1 MGARQGRPGGVG
13 CCVGCSRAATTRST
27 GRILCEASLD
37 VAPRHPPRRRRDWQ
51 RLIFGRWVFGRWVF
65 GRWVFGRWVFGRWV
79 RGRVAPGG
87 SGRRR
92 GHFAKVP
99 MDRMKAHT
107 ERIVAVYSLLVYW
120 EYWRSYSQ
128 ALGVLGV
135 GCWALGVRQG
145 RPGVQRLRG
154 RWVAL
159 PPPVSR
165 GPGRYP
171 SSRRPRPRRRPP
183 TSPPPPLKGRGEGA
197 PSRRLPPKHP
207 VVSQRPLYK
216 KRPRSGR
223 KFFERWVFDIGRW
236 VFADLGV
243 GCLPRILGV
252 GWHGPPVGRWVLGV
266 GCLWRRRWVVSKGPE
281 RRQRGGGPSTA
292 ARLDLGAGRVIQ
304 ASKGRRGRYWSPGI
318 RKCEADL

>member
-1 MGARQGRPGGVG
+1 MGVG
-13 CCVGCSRAATTRST
+13 
-27 GRILCEASLD
+27 
-37 VAPRHPPRRRRDWQ
+37 
-51 RLIFGRWVFGRWVF
+51 RW
-65 GRWVFGRWVFGRWV
+65 
-79 RGRVAPGG
+79 
-87 SGRRR
+87 
-92 GHFAKVP
+92 
-99 MDRMKAHT
+99 
-107 ERIVAVYSLLVYW
+107 
-120 EYWRSYSQ
+120 
-128 ALGVLGV
+128 VLGV
-135 GCWALGVRQG
+135 GCAAGSPRGPTLKRALG
-145 RPGVQRLRG
+145 RPPAACFARP
-154 RWVAL
+154 W
-159 PPPVSR
+159 PV
-165 GPGRYP
+165 PLLAP
-171 SSRRPRPRRRPP
+171 PP

>member
-1 MGARQGRPGGVG
+1 M
-13 CCVGCSRAATTRST
+13 
-27 GRILCEASLD
+27 L
-37 VAPRHPPRRRRDWQ
+37 
-51 RLIFGRWVFGRWVF
+51 
-65 GRWVFGRWVFGRWV
+65 
-79 RGRVAPGG
+79 
-87 SGRRR
+87 
-92 GHFAKVP
+92 
-99 MDRMKAHT
+99 
-107 ERIVAVYSLLVYW
+107 
-120 EYWRSYSQ
+120 
-128 ALGVLGV
+128 
-135 GCWALGVRQG
+135 WALDGRQG
-145 RPGVQRLRG
+145 RPGVAPLKRALG
-154 RWVAL
+154 RSLATGFAPPWLVHL
-159 PPPVSR
+159 FWTSPPPPTS
-165 GPGRYP
+165 PP
-171 SSRRPRPRRRPP
+171 DP